1 MWYSNDRMVAGL
13 GLLPGTAPNAPWY
26 STKWCTSHPVLRILS
41 APLYSFGEVDH
52 PKQCYILPLWFDVCN
67 VGHWRILLC
76 LSECGAVVMV
86 AHGSGKYQVQVSV
99 KHGAIQSHMVQIVVQ
114 YDAHQV
120 TRSGTL
126 WLAWPGPVLPGLV
139 SVIAVLRVRGE
150 GWPPCYCA
158 TSLPHPP
165 QPSSS
170 TSPL

>member
-1 MWYSNDRMVAGL
+1 ML
-13 GLLPGTAPNAPWY
+13 
-26 STKWCTSHPVLRILS
+26 
-41 APLYSFGEVDH
+41 
-52 PKQCYILPLWFDVCN
+52 
-67 VGHWRILLC
+67 
-76 LSECGAVVMV
+76 

-158 TSLPHPP
+158 TSLPHPH
-165 QPSSS
+165 QPLIIIIHVPHSHLYVY
-170 TSPL
+170 TSCSDGL